1 MKTITLRLDSKEH
14 AMLVTLAAR
23 ERMSMTA
30 LLMRLLDKYL
40 ETVPPVVPKTPSN
53 TLVVDGEVLEF
64 DE

>member
-1 MKTITLRLDSKEH
+1 MKTITLRLDIKEH

-30 LLMRLLDKYL
+30 FLMRLLDKHL
-40 ETVPPVVPKTPSN
+40 ETVSPVVLKSTSD
-53 TLVVDGEVLEF
+53 TLIVDGELLEF